1 MRMEPEYQLIE
12 TFAGL
17 EAVIEILGTE
27 KAVGVDLEA
36 DSMFHFREKVCLLQ
50 IATAKVNAV
59 IDPLQI
65 NDLSPLKRI
74 FDSRDIKKIF
84 HGADY
89 DVRSLYRDFNFE
101 INNLFDTQ
109 LASKFLGIRETGL
122 ESVLQ
127 ARFNVRLDKK
137 YQRKDWSVRPL
148 PEAMISYAAADV
160 RYLLPLAEILEKEL
174 AAKRRLPWVLEEC
187 KYLSRVRPVQN
198 DHEPLFLHFKGA
210 GRLDPKSL
218 AVLEALLT
226 FRRKLACKKDR
237 PLFKVFSHKSL
248 LKLAVEK
255 PVTIENLEKTKAL
268 SKRQTKMYGDDL
280 IAIIRAANQTAA
292 RKLPLYPR
300 KKAPVVHP
308 AIPDRIKVL
317 KNWRD
322 RKARK
327 LKIEAGMLIN
337 KNLLTA
343 IAVRNPSKVQS
354 LADIGDL
361 KQWQISEFGPEIIA
375 ALHRPQK

>member
-1 MRMEPEYQLIE
+1 MEPEYQLIE

-17 EAVIEILGTE
+17 EAIIETLGTE
-27 KAVGVDLEA
+27 KAIGVDLEA
-36 DSMFHFREKVCLLQ
+36 DSMYHFREKVCLLQ

-59 IDPLQI
+59 IDPLQF
-65 NDLSPLKRI
+65 NNLSPLKRV
-74 FDSRDIKKIF
+74 FENPDIKKIF

-89 DVRSLYRDFNFE
+89 DVRSLYRDFSFG

-109 LASKFLGIRETGL
+109 LASKFLGIRATGL

-127 ARFNVRLDKK
+127 TRFNVRLDKK

-160 RYLLPLAEILEKEL
+160 SYLLPLAEILEKEL
-174 AAKRRLPWVLEEC
+174 AAKGRLSWVLEEC
-187 KYLSRVRPVQN
+187 EFLSRVRPIQN

-248 LKLAVEK
+248 LNLALEK
-255 PVTIENLEKTKAL
+255 PVTIENLERTKAL
-268 SKRQTKMYGDDL
+268 SNRQVKMYGDEL
-280 IAIIRAANQTAA
+280 IAIISAANQTPA
-292 RKLPLYPR
+292 RELPIYPR
-300 KKAPVVHP
+300 KKAPLVHP
-308 AIPDRIKVL
+308 ATPDRIKVL
-317 KNWRD
+317 KKWRD
-322 RKARK
+322 KKARK

-343 IAVRNPSKVQS
+343 IAVRNPSKVKS
-354 LADIGDL
+354 LADISDL

-375 ALHRPQK
+375 ALHTPAK

>member
-1 MRMEPEYQLIE
+1 MIMEPEYQLIE

-17 EAVIEILGTE
+17 EAITDTLGTE
-27 KAVGVDLEA
+27 KAIAVDLEA
-36 DSMFHFREKVCLLQ
+36 DSMFHFREQVCLLQ
-50 IATAKVNAV
+50 IAADKVNTV

-65 NDLSPLKRI
+65 KNLSPLKRV
-74 FDSRDIKKIF
+74 FESPDIKKIF

-127 ARFNVRLDKK
+127 ARFNVSLDKK
-137 YQRKDWSVRPL
+137 YQRKDWSMRPL
-148 PEAMISYAAADV
+148 PEAMISYATDDV
-160 RYLLPLAEILEKEL
+160 RYLLPLAEILAKEL
-174 AAKRRLPWVLEEC
+174 AAKGRLSWVIEEC
-187 KYLSRVRPVQN
+187 EYLSRVRPSQN
-198 DHEPLFLHFKGA
+198 DHDPLFLHFKGA

-218 AVLEALLT
+218 AVLEALLI
-226 FRRKLACKKDR
+226 FRRKLACKKNR

-248 LKLAVEK
+248 MTLTVEK

-268 SKRQTKMYGDDL
+268 SNRQIKMYGDNL
-280 IAIIRAANQTAA
+280 IAIISAAEQTTA
-292 RKLPLYPR
+292 REIPVYPR
-300 KKAPVVHP
+300 MKAPVVHP
-308 AIPDRIKVL
+308 ATPDRIKVL
-317 KNWRD
+317 KNWRNK
-322 RKARK
+322 KARK
-327 LKIEAGMLIN
+327 LKIEPGMLIN

-343 IAVRNPSKVQS
+343 IAARYPSEVKS

-375 ALHRPQK
+375 ALHAPAK

>member
-1 MRMEPEYQLIE
+1 MKQKYQLIE
-12 TFAGL
+12 TFGGL
-17 EAVIEILGTE
+17 EAIIDTLRTE
-27 KAVGVDLEA
+27 KAIGVDLEA

-50 IATAKVNAV
+50 IATARVNAV

-65 NDLSPLKRI
+65 NNLSPLKRI
-74 FDSRDIKKIF
+74 FESPDIKKIF

-89 DVRSLYRDFNFE
+89 DVRSLYRDFNFA

-127 ARFNVRLDKK
+127 ARFKVRLDKK

-148 PEAMISYAAADV
+148 PEAMVSYAAADV
-160 RYLLPLAEILEKEL
+160 RYLLPLAEILEQEL
-174 AAKRRLPWVLEEC
+174 AAKGRLSWVLEEC
-187 KYLSRVRPVQN
+187 EYLSRVRPIQN
-198 DHEPLFLHFKGA
+198 DHEPLFLQFKGA

-218 AVLEALLT
+218 AVLEALLA
-226 FRRKLACKKDR
+226 FRRNLACKKDR

-248 LKLAVEK
+248 LNLAVEK

-268 SKRQTKMYGDDL
+268 SNRQVKMYGDDL
-280 IAIIRAANQTAA
+280 IAIISAANQTPA
-292 RKLPLYPR
+292 RELPVYPR
-300 KKAPVVHP
+300 RKAPLVHP
-308 AIPDRIKVL
+308 ATPDRIKVL

-343 IAVRNPSKVQS
+343 IAVRNPTEVKS

-375 ALHRPQK
+375 ALHKPAK

>member
-1 MRMEPEYQLIE
+1 MEPEYQLIE

-17 EAVIEILGTE
+17 EAIIGTLGTE
-27 KAVGVDLEA
+27 KAIAVDLEA
-36 DSMFHFREKVCLLQ
+36 DSMFHFRERVCLLQ
-50 IATAKVNAV
+50 IAAGKVNAV

-65 NDLSPLKRI
+65 KNLSPLKPI
-74 FDSRDIKKIF
+74 FESLDIKKIF

-109 LASKFLGIRETGL
+109 LASKFLGIRQTGL

-127 ARFNVRLDKK
+127 ARFNVSLNKK
-137 YQRKDWSVRPL
+137 YQRKDWSMRPL
-148 PEAMISYAAADV
+148 PEAMISYAANDV
-160 RYLLPLAEILEKEL
+160 RYLLPLAKILEKEL
-174 AAKRRLPWVLEEC
+174 AAKGRLSWVVEEC
-187 KYLSRVRPVQN
+187 EYLSRVRPIQN
-198 DHEPLFLHFKGA
+198 DHDPLFLHFKGA

-218 AVLEALLT
+218 AVLEALLA
-226 FRRKLACKKDR
+226 FRRKLACKKNR

-248 LKLAVEK
+248 MTLAVEK
-255 PVTIENLEKTKAL
+255 PDTIENLEKVKAL
-268 SKRQTKMYGDDL
+268 SSRQVKMYGDDL
-280 IAIIRAANQTAA
+280 TAIINTAKQTPA
-292 RKLPLYPR
+292 RELPVYPR
-300 KKAPVVHP
+300 RKAPVVHP
-308 AIPDRIKVL
+308 ATPDRIKLL

-322 RKARK
+322 KKARK
-327 LKIEAGMLIN
+327 LKIEPGMLIN

-343 IAVRNPSKVQS
+343 IAVRNPSEVKY

-375 ALHRPQK
+375 ALQPPAK